1 VHQLHTL
8 TLILITEVY
17 ILKLTTIL
25 HQHSMT
31 TTTKGDIYQQIWTAD
46 QNQNGIPAFLN
57 DKSKADDVGY
67 VIVNKKYD
75 KKTDTKVFE
84 KDDVKIPESKRD
96 TYDKCLKLMDNY
108 ILDSRTN
115 NNQSDK
121 DSLRS
126 EEETIEINDFID
138 AIKDTE
144 PMNIA
149 RKEIEKRKSLS
160 DDEWKD
166 YIQDVWFKP
175 FALSKNVKAR
185 SGFEHVFVGETGKE
199 TRKETA
205 LGGYHFWYKYYL
217 DDNAGQFAGVTAS
230 ESIKKRFDTDDID
243 LKDFKDVNGSDLV
256 ADFVALNFIWKAE
269 DETNQQD
276 DDKKETL
283 VKPLGSFWVGLSP
296 EGLMALGMVTLSTQK
311 RTAVINSVEYNLVL
325 REKDGKINSFFPK
338 FKKVLKA
345 DPEPPRE
352 DTSDEDT
359 DTEKE
364 TGVRISAALIN
375 PDGDGD
381 DKESVTLRNTGQ
393 KDVDISGWTIE
404 GNNGRRFKIG
414 SKVLNPGQDH
424 TFLRDGDNKFE
435 LKNRGGDIR
444 LRNGEGA
451 VID

>member
-1 VHQLHTL
+1 
-8 TLILITEVY
+8 
-17 ILKLTTIL
+17 
-25 HQHSMT
+25 MT

-67 VIVNKKYD
+67 VIVNKKNEIKKYD
-75 KKTDTKVFE
+75 GVPDTKVFE
-84 KDDVKIPESKRD
+84 KGGVKIPESKRD

-108 ILDSRTN
+108 ILDRE
-115 NNQSDK
+115 SDK

-126 EEETIEINDFID
+126 KEETIEINDFIN

-160 DDEWKD
+160 DDEWKN
-166 YIQDVWFKP
+166 YIQDVWFEP

-185 SGFEHVFVGETGKE
+185 SGFEHVFVGETGK
-199 TRKETA
+199 KETQ

-243 LKDFKDVNGSDLV
+243 LKEFKDVNGSDLV
-256 ADFVALNFIWKAE
+256 ADFVALEFDWKAE
-269 DETNQQD
+269 DETNQGKN
-276 DDKKETL
+276 KKKL
-283 VKPLGSFWVGLSP
+283 KKNKGSFWVGLSP
-296 EGLMALGMVTLSTQK
+296 EGLMALGMVRMSTQK
-311 RTAVINSVEYNLVL
+311 KTAVINSVEYNLVL
-325 REKDGKINSFFPK
+325 REKDGKINSFYPEFM
-338 FKKVLKA
+338 KVLKA

-375 PDGDGD
+375 PDGDDD

-435 LKNRGGDIR
+435 LRNNGGGDIR

-451 VID
+451 VIDEVTYANGAIKFEL

>member
-1 VHQLHTL
+1 
-8 TLILITEVY
+8 
-17 ILKLTTIL
+17 
-25 HQHSMT
+25 MT

-67 VIVNKKYD
+67 VIVNKKND
-75 KKTDTKVFE
+75 NVKKGTQVFKE
-84 KDDVKIPESKRD
+84 NGVKIPESKRD
-96 TYDKCLKLMDNY
+96 TYEKCLKLMDNY

-115 NNQSDK
+115 KNESDK

-149 RKEIEKRKSLS
+149 RKEIEKKKSLS

-166 YIQDVWFKP
+166 YIQDVWFEP
-175 FALSKNVKAR
+175 FVLSKNVKAR
-185 SGFEHVFVGETGKE
+185 SGFEHVFVGETSDEIVVKEDEKTSKE
-199 TRKETA
+199 TK

-243 LKDFKDVNGSDLV
+243 LKEFKDVNGSDLV

-269 DETNQQD
+269 DETNQGKN
-276 DDKKETL
+276 KKKL
-283 VKPLGSFWVGLSP
+283 KKNLGSFWVGLSP
-296 EGLMALGMVTLSTQK
+296 EGLMALGMVRMSTQK
-311 RTAVINSVEYNLVL
+311 KTAVINSVEYNLVL

-338 FKKVLKA
+338 FMKVLKA

-375 PDGDGD
+375 PDGDDD

-435 LKNRGGDIR
+435 LRNNGGGDIR

-451 VID
+451 VIDEVTYANGAIKFEL